1 MFDKGQELYQ
11 LSEWSWTRCLICQ
24 SQSDLLTITCLLF
37 LLLAACLFFF
47 LMLQKNPCE
56 ILIIAPSLS
65 EQSLT
70 FFNLSVHRISWAG
83 IQRISKPSS
92 GQRMSKNG
100 VEKPSERKK

>member
-24 SQSDLLTITCLLF
+24 SQSALHLLTVSAAGCLPV
-37 LLLAACLFFF
+37 FF

-83 IQRISKPSS
+83 IQRTSKPSS
-92 GQRMSKNG
+92 GQRLSKKG